1 MCPSSTLDPRAPVGI
16 PEYMGGITRVS
27 CTPRQAGW
35 CYWYGFSRDPG
46 VSGRTRRAANG
57 TDRLWHMHIT
67 ALAGG
72 VGGARFIR
80 GLRHHLDTTPG
91 LADSTVTAVPYH

>member
-1 MCPSSTLDPRAPVGI
+1 
-16 PEYMGGITRVS
+16 
-27 CTPRQAGW
+27 
-35 CYWYGFSRDPG
+35 
-46 VSGRTRRAANG
+46 
-57 TDRLWHMHIT
+57 MHIT

-91 LADSTVTAVPYH
+91 LAGLDGHGHRQHR